1 MCIVYIKGKSPHR
14 WSVSLL
20 LVSFVNMTPF
30 VNILLFFAVNLVIEV
45 NSNAISI
52 DKRANFAKRADK
64 NTLYNIYTK
73 INSLEKALKNQE
85 SRNQKRTKL
94 LRGVLKSVIG
104 IDSNLG
110 NSVMSWKKVW
120 KNKHGISFNKF

>member
-1 MCIVYIKGKSPHR
+1 MCIVYIKVKSPHR

-20 LVSFVNMTPF
+20 SVSFVNMTPF
-30 VNILLFFAVNLVIEV
+30 VKILLFFAVNLVIEV

-110 NSVMSWKKVW
+110 NSVMS
-120 KNKHGISFNKF
+120 

>member
-14 WSVSLL
+14 WSVSLS

-30 VNILLFFAVNLVIEV
+30 VKFLLFFAVNLIIGV
-45 NSNAISI
+45 NSNAISL

-64 NTLYNIYTK
+64 NTLIYNIYTK
-73 INSLEKALKNQE
+73 INTLEKALKNQE
-85 SRNQKRTKL
+85 TRNQKRTKL
-94 LRGVLKSVIG
+94 LREILKSFVG

-110 NSVMSWKKVW
+110 N
-120 KNKHGISFNKF
+120 

>member
-1 MCIVYIKGKSPHR
+1 
-14 WSVSLL
+14 
-20 LVSFVNMTPF
+20 MTPF
-30 VNILLFFAVNLVIEV
+30 VKFILFVAVNLIIGV
-45 NSNAISI
+45 NSNAVSL

-73 INSLEKALKNQE
+73 INTLEKALKNQE
-85 SRNQKRTKL
+85 TRNQKRTKL

-110 NSVMSWKKVW
+110 NTVICCQKFEE
-120 KNKHGISFNKF
+120 SFSLF

>member
-14 WSVSLL
+14 WSVSLS
-20 LVSFVNMTPF
+20 LVSFVNMTPY
-30 VNILLFFAVNLVIEV
+30 VNFLFFFAVNPIIAV
-45 NSNAISI
+45 NSNVIYLN
-52 DKRANFAKRADK
+52 KRANFAKRTDK

-73 INSLEKALKNQE
+73 INTLEKALKNQE
-85 SRNQKRTKL
+85 TRNKKRTKL